1 MENDEKIKLLQKLM
15 QIDTVNGNEK
25 DEASYIKR
33 TLEDHHISCELVPFA
48 PNRTNLIAEI
58 GDEKGPVLALS
69 GHLDTVAAGDFQ
81 KWTYPPF
88 AGQLVDGKIY
98 GRGAV
103 DMKSGLAAMVGA
115 LIELKEAGLPKHGK
129 VRLIATVDEEVGGQ
143 GSLEMTDKGYVHDV
157 DVMVIGEATTGQIE
171 YAHCGSF
178 DYIVESYGKL
188 AHSSQPELGINAVTN
203 LVKFINKESRSF
215 DDAAVSPTLGK
226 LIHSVTV
233 FHGGE
238 QLNSIPDY
246 AYLKGNVRTIPECD
260 NRETGKRLQSIIDEL
275 NKETGVELK
284 LKIVASFMPV
294 VTNKQDR
301 FIALAQTAIKK
312 VSGRQPDVVISH
324 GATDASRYVLDNH
337 NFPII
342 EYGPGIEKLSHQI
355 DERIALDDYL
365 TAQQAY
371 VEIAKQYL
379 NNTKDDEQASS

>member
-1 MENDEKIKLLQKLM
+1 MENDEKVKLLQKLI
-15 QIDTVNGNEK
+15 QINTVNGNEE
-25 DEASYIKR
+25 DEANYIKR
-33 TLEDHHISCELVPFA
+33 VLEAHHISCKLVSFA

-58 GDEKGPVLALS
+58 GNDKGPVLALA
-69 GHLDTVAAGDFQ
+69 GHLDTVDPSDPQ

-88 AGQLVDGKIY
+88 AGQLADGKIY

-115 LIELKEAGLPKHGK
+115 LIELKEADLPKHGK
-129 VRLIATVDEEVGGQ
+129 VRLIATVEEDVGGK
-143 GSLEMTDKGYVHDV
+143 GSLELTDQGYVHDV
-157 DVMVIGEATTGQIE
+157 DAMIIGEATTGQIE

-178 DYIVESYGKL
+178 DYIVESHGKL
-188 AHSSQPELGINAVTN
+188 AHSSQPELGANAVMN
-203 LVKFINKESRSF
+203 LVKFINKESRAF

-233 FHGGE
+233 FHGGD
-238 QLNSIPDY
+238 QLNSIPDF

-260 NRETGKRLQSIIDEL
+260 NVETQKRLQDIIDGL
-275 NKETGVELK
+275 NKEPKIQLK
-284 LKIVASFMPV
+284 LKVVASFMPV